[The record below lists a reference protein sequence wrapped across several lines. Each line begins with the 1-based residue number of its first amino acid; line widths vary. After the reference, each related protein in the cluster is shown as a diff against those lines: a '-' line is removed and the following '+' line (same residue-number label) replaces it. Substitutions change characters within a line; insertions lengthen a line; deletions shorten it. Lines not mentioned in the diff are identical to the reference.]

1 MYEDYD
7 GRKKGVF
14 QRDVKGATG
23 GCFIFHSFF
32 NSNRSSEFAIDV
44 GA

>member
-23 GCFIFHSFF
+23 GCFIFHSFLTQIGRL
-32 NSNRSSEFAIDV
+32 NLL
-44 GA
+44 